1 MKITK
6 LSHEGRGIGHDN
18 GKTQFVM
25 NALPDE
31 EVTIQKLKKHSKYDE
46 AIAIEILEKSPERV
60 TPPCSHFLVCGGC
73 SLQHLDPHAQI
84 VFKENQLKEQLQ
96 HFGHCEAKEIM
107 PPLQADVLGYRR
119 KARLGVKYVA
129 KKNKV
134 LVGFRELNGRYLAD
148 IHHCPVLHPQFG
160 NLIEPL
166 SELFYSL
173 SIRDQIPQVEC
184 AMGDEEAALI
194 IRHLAPFTEEDLATI
209 KQFGSSNHL
218 AIFLQPKGPD
228 SIHKLIPNDGNLFL
242 TYALPNHNIT
252 LAFHPS
258 DFTQVNTSIN
268 RQMIDQALNL
278 LELKNTDEV
287 LDLFCG
293 IGNFSLPIA
302 RYAKSVLGVEGDQK
316 MVQRA
321 TDNAKRNHLENTKFT
336 TADLTKEFAF
346 AKNLHINKVLIDPPR
361 SGGYEVL
368 PHILALN
375 PERIV
380 YVSCNPATLARD
392 AEYLTAHGYK
402 LEKAGVMDMFPHT
415 QHVESMALFL
425 KNLIKL

>member
-25 NALPDE
+25 NALPGE

-46 AIAIEILEKSPERV
+46 AIAIEILEPSPERV
-60 TPPCSHFLVCGGC
+60 NPPCQHFLVCGGC
-73 SLQHLDPHAQI
+73 SLQHLDSRAQI

-107 PPLQADVLGYRR
+107 LPLQADVLGYRR

-148 IHHCPVLHPQFG
+148 IHYCPVLHPQFG
-160 NLIEPL
+160 NLIAPL

-194 IRHLAPFTEEDLATI
+194 IRHLAPFTEEDLTQL
-209 KQFGSSNHL
+209 KQFAESHNL
-218 AIFLQPKGPD
+218 AIFLQPKGPE
-228 SIHKLIPNDGNLFL
+228 SIHKLIPNDENLFL
-242 TYALPNHNIT
+242 TYALPNHHVT
-252 LAFHPS
+252 LAFHPA

-268 RQMIDQALNL
+268 RQMIDQALHL

-302 RYAKSVLGVEGDQK
+302 RYAKSVLGVEGDPK

-321 TDNAKRNHLENTKFT
+321 TDNAKRNHLENVRFT
-336 TADLTKEFAF
+336 AADLTKEFAF
-346 AKNLHINKVLIDPPR
+346 AKNLRINKVLIDPPR

-368 PHILALN
+368 PHLLALN

-380 YVSCNPATLARD
+380 YVSCNPSTLARD
-392 AEYLTAHGYK
+392 AEYLTTHGYI

-425 KNLIKL
+425 KKDHD